1 MISGPPSLRRRLLA
15 FLALP
20 MLGLLTFNTILAYY
34 VALDYS
40 NRIHDRNLID
50 DTHSFAQM
58 LSTMPVTSDL
68 SPQARFLI
76 EYDPDGHR
84 YFNVDSSR
92 MGTLSGN
99 ADFSPYAPSQD
110 CTGVHPALYDGN
122 LNGQQVRM
130 ATVCTQAMND
140 PQDQLAVTVAES
152 MADRRQRARE
162 ILMIIIPLMTMLAL
176 GTAALVWFGVTYG
189 LRILTPLRTRLAQR
203 RGELAPISDADVP
216 EEIQPL
222 ISTIDDLFARQAE
235 MITLQ
240 NRFIADA
247 AHQLRSPLAGMA
259 LHVDQALA
267 HGDPDTVREA
277 LQHIRRLNQRTA
289 RVSTQLLALSRAQ
302 TVPDTV
308 EALDLGEL
316 VPQWV
321 GMRVPEAIRDG
332 IDLGYRGS
340 PHPLRVLGNGA
351 MLQEALD
358 NLIDNAPCWRASSP
372 CAAITDCNCACMRCI
387 DLSSCV
393 TSSLPDA
400 SMLLS
405 SRPLAMPSASFTAPS
420 SGRVRLRVMAH
431 AASEPSTRLNTP
443 NTIDNVPVQ
452 DSVERYSSRLRSVSV
467 S

>member
-1 MISGPPSLRRRLLA
+1 
-15 FLALP
+15 
-20 MLGLLTFNTILAYY
+20 
-34 VALDYS
+34 
-40 NRIHDRNLID
+40 
-50 DTHSFAQM
+50 
-58 LSTMPVTSDL
+58 
-68 SPQARFLI
+68 
-76 EYDPDGHR
+76 
-84 YFNVDSSR
+84 
-92 MGTLSGN
+92 
-99 ADFSPYAPSQD
+99 
-110 CTGVHPALYDGN
+110 
-122 LNGQQVRM
+122 
-130 ATVCTQAMND
+130 
-140 PQDQLAVTVAES
+140 

-308 EALDLGEL
+308 EALDLCEL
-316 VPQWV
+316 VPHWV

-332 IDLGYRGS
+332 IDLGYRGGNQ
-340 PHPLRVLGNGA
+340 PLRVLGNGA

-358 NLIDNAPCWRASSP
+358 NLIDNALRYAGRDATVTVGVHALDDNDVELYVEDNGPGVPEDVMPRLGERFFRAPGTAASGTGLGLAIAHEAVEHFGGRLAFLNRP
-372 CAAITDCNCACMRCI
+372 GGGLKVAIT
-387 DLSSCV
+387 
-393 TSSLPDA
+393 LP
-400 SMLLS
+400 LLK
-405 SRPLAMPSASFTAPS
+405 AP
-420 SGRVRLRVMAH
+420 
-431 AASEPSTRLNTP
+431 
-443 NTIDNVPVQ
+443 
-452 DSVERYSSRLRSVSV
+452 
-467 S
+467 

>member
-1 MISGPPSLRRRLLA
+1 
-15 FLALP
+15 
-20 MLGLLTFNTILAYY
+20 
-34 VALDYS
+34 
-40 NRIHDRNLID
+40 
-50 DTHSFAQM
+50 
-58 LSTMPVTSDL
+58 
-68 SPQARFLI
+68 
-76 EYDPDGHR
+76 
-84 YFNVDSSR
+84 
-92 MGTLSGN
+92 
-99 ADFSPYAPSQD
+99 
-110 CTGVHPALYDGN
+110 
-122 LNGQQVRM
+122 
-130 ATVCTQAMND
+130 
-140 PQDQLAVTVAES
+140 
-152 MADRRQRARE
+152 
-162 ILMIIIPLMTMLAL
+162 MIIIPLMTMLAL

-308 EALDLGEL
+308 EALDLCEL

-340 PHPLRVLGNGA
+340 PIR
-351 MLQEALD
+351 
-358 NLIDNAPCWRASSP
+358 
-372 CAAITDCNCACMRCI
+372 CAC
-387 DLSSCV
+387 
-393 TSSLPDA
+393 
-400 SMLLS
+400 
-405 SRPLAMPSASFTAPS
+405 SAT
-420 SGRVRLRVMAH
+420 
-431 AASEPSTRLNTP
+431 
-443 NTIDNVPVQ
+443 VPCC
-452 DSVERYSSRLRSVSV
+452 RRHWTT
-467 S
+467 

>member
-1 MISGPPSLRRRLLA
+1 
-15 FLALP
+15 
-20 MLGLLTFNTILAYY
+20 
-34 VALDYS
+34 
-40 NRIHDRNLID
+40 
-50 DTHSFAQM
+50 M

-84 YFNVDSSR
+84 YSTSTAAARVRSAAMPTSAR
-92 MGTLSGN
+92 MPLRRLHRRASG
-99 ADFSPYAPSQD
+99 A
-110 CTGVHPALYDGN
+110 VRRH

-247 AHQLRSPLAGMA
+247 AHQLRSPLAA
-259 LHVDQALA
+259 WPCTWTRRWH
-267 HGDPDTVREA
+267 TVTR
-277 LQHIRRLNQRTA
+277 IRCA
-289 RVSTQLLALSRAQ
+289 RRCSTSA
-302 TVPDTV
+302 
-308 EALDLGEL
+308 
-316 VPQWV
+316 
-321 GMRVPEAIRDG
+321 
-332 IDLGYRGS
+332 GS
-340 PHPLRVLGNGA
+340 TS
-351 MLQEALD
+351 
-358 NLIDNAPCWRASSP
+358 APPGSAPSCWR
-372 CAAITDCNCACMRCI
+372 
-387 DLSSCV
+387 
-393 TSSLPDA
+393 
-400 SMLLS
+400 
-405 SRPLAMPSASFTAPS
+405 
-420 SGRVRLRVMAH
+420 
-431 AASEPSTRLNTP
+431 
-443 NTIDNVPVQ
+443 
-452 DSVERYSSRLRSVSV
+452 
-467 S
+467 

>member
-1 MISGPPSLRRRLLA
+1 MISGPPSLHRRLLA

-92 MGTLSGN
+92 KGTLSGN

-222 ISTIDDLFARQAE
+222 ITTIDELFARQAE

-247 AHQLRSPLAGMA
+247 LTRDMIFGTLELALPKDPFSLPTPYA
-259 LHVDQALA
+259 DNLHVF
-267 HGDPDTVREA
+267 
-277 LQHIRRLNQRTA
+277 
-289 RVSTQLLALSRAQ
+289 
-302 TVPDTV
+302 
-308 EALDLGEL
+308 
-316 VPQWV
+316 
-321 GMRVPEAIRDG
+321 
-332 IDLGYRGS
+332 
-340 PHPLRVLGNGA
+340 
-351 MLQEALD
+351 
-358 NLIDNAPCWRASSP
+358 LIP
-372 CAAITDCNCACMRCI
+372 T
-387 DLSSCV
+387 
-393 TSSLPDA
+393 
-400 SMLLS
+400 
-405 SRPLAMPSASFTAPS
+405 
-420 SGRVRLRVMAH
+420 
-431 AASEPSTRLNTP
+431 
-443 NTIDNVPVQ
+443 
-452 DSVERYSSRLRSVSV
+452 
-467 S
+467 

>member
-1 MISGPPSLRRRLLA
+1 VISGPPSLRRRLLA

-20 MLGLLTFNTILAYY
+20 MLGLLTFNTLLAYY
-34 VALDYS
+34 IALDYS
-40 NRIHDRNLID
+40 NRIHDRNLTD
-50 DTHSFAQM
+50 DTVSFAQM
-58 LSTMPVTSDL
+58 LSTMPVSSDL

-92 MGTLSGN
+92 LGTIAGN
-99 ADFSPYAPSQD
+99 ADFSAYAPSQD
-110 CTGVHPALYDGN
+110 CSGIHPALYEGE

-130 ATVCTQAMND
+130 STVCTQAMND
-140 PQDQLAVTVAES
+140 PLDQLAVTVAES

-162 ILMIIIPLMTMLAL
+162 ILMIVIPLMAMLAL
-176 GTAALVWFGVTYG
+176 GMAALVWFGVTHG
-189 LRILTPLRTRLAQR
+189 LRILTPLTSRLAQR

-222 ISTIDDLFARQAE
+222 ISTIDGLFARQAE

-267 HGDPDTVREA
+267 HSDPETLREA
-277 LQHIRRLNQRTA
+277 LQNIRRLNQRTA

-302 TVPDTV
+302 TVPETV
-308 EALDLGEL
+308 EALDVSEL

-332 IDLGYRGS
+332 IDLGYLGPQQPVRI
-340 PHPLRVLGNGA
+340 LGNGA
-351 MLQEALD
+351 LLHEALD
-358 NLIDNAPCWRASSP
+358 NLIDNALRYAGADATVTVGVQALDDNDVELYVEDNGPGVPEDVMSRLGERFFRAP
-372 CAAITDCNCACMRCI
+372 GT
-387 DLSSCV
+387 
-393 TSSLPDA
+393 
-400 SMLLS
+400 
-405 SRPLAMPSASFTAPS
+405 
-420 SGRVRLRVMAH
+420 
-431 AASEPSTRLNTP
+431 AASGTGLGLAIAHEAVEHLGGRLGYLNRP
-443 NTIDNVPVQ
+443 GGGLKVSITIP
-452 DSVERYSSRLRSVSV
+452 LLKGP
-467 S
+467 

>member
-1 MISGPPSLRRRLLA
+1 MAAAHKKIGDSIDYASL
-15 FLALP
+15 
-20 MLGLLTFNTILAYY
+20 I
-34 VALDYS
+34 
-40 NRIHDRNLID
+40 
-50 DTHSFAQM
+50 
-58 LSTMPVTSDL
+58 
-68 SPQARFLI
+68 
-76 EYDPDGHR
+76 
-84 YFNVDSSR
+84 
-92 MGTLSGN
+92 
-99 ADFSPYAPSQD
+99 
-110 CTGVHPALYDGN
+110 
-122 LNGQQVRM
+122 
-130 ATVCTQAMND
+130 
-140 PQDQLAVTVAES
+140 
-152 MADRRQRARE
+152 QRA
-162 ILMIIIPLMTMLAL
+162 ILPDRQLTQSLGAHHFVLWKPRDVVGGDFYVFRSDGVNCLLGIMDCAGHGVPGALMTMLAL

-308 EALDLGEL
+308 EALDLCEL

-340 PHPLRVLGNGA
+340 SQPLRVHGNGA

-358 NLIDNAPCWRASSP
+358 HLIDNALRYAG
-372 CAAITDCNCACMRCI
+372 R
-387 DLSSCV
+387 
-393 TSSLPDA
+393 DA
-400 SMLLS
+400 TGTGGT
-405 SRPLAMPSASFTAPS
+405 TAPACP
-420 SGRVRLRVMAH
+420 R
-431 AASEPSTRLNTP
+431 T
-443 NTIDNVPVQ
+443 
-452 DSVERYSSRLRSVSV
+452 
-467 S
+467 

>member
-1 MISGPPSLRRRLLA
+1 
-15 FLALP
+15 
-20 MLGLLTFNTILAYY
+20 MLGLLIFNTILAYY

-92 MGTLSGN
+92 KGTLSGN

-110 CTGVHPALYDGN
+110 CTGVHPALYDGT

-130 ATVCTQAMND
+130 ATVCTRAMND
-140 PQDQLAVTVAES
+140 PQDELAVTVAES

-277 LQHIRRLNQRTA
+277 LQHPPPQPAYRAGQH
-289 RVSTQLLALSRAQ
+289 QLLALSRAQ
-302 TVPDTV
+302 TVPETV
-308 EALDLGEL
+308 EALDLSER
-316 VPQWV
+316 VPHWV

-340 PHPLRVLGNGA
+340 PQPLRILGNGA
-351 MLQEALD
+351 QLQEALD
-358 NLIDNAPCWRASSP
+358 NLIDNALRYAGRDATVTVGVHALDDNDVELYVEDNGPGVPEDVMPRLGERFFRAPGTTASGTGLGL
-372 CAAITDCNCACMRCI
+372 AIAHEAVEHLGGRLTFLNRAGGGLKVAIT
-387 DLSSCV
+387 
-393 TSSLPDA
+393 LP
-400 SMLLS
+400 LLK
-405 SRPLAMPSASFTAPS
+405 APDPDR
-420 SGRVRLRVMAH
+420 G
-431 AASEPSTRLNTP
+431 
-443 NTIDNVPVQ
+443 
-452 DSVERYSSRLRSVSV
+452 
-467 S
+467 

>member
-20 MLGLLTFNTILAYY
+20 MLGLLTFNTLLAYY
-34 VALDYS
+34 VALGYS
-40 NRIHDRNLID
+40 NRIHDRNLTD
-50 DTHSFAQM
+50 DTVSFAQM
-58 LSTMPVTSDL
+58 LGTMPVSSDL

-92 MGTLSGN
+92 LGTIAGN
-99 ADFSPYAPSQD
+99 ADFSAYAPSQD
-110 CTGVHPALYDGN
+110 CSGTHPALYEGE

-130 ATVCTQAMND
+130 STVCTQAMND

-162 ILMIIIPLMTMLAL
+162 ILMIVIPLMAMLAL
-176 GTAALVWFGVTYG
+176 GMAALVWFGVTHG
-189 LRILTPLRTRLAQR
+189 LRILTPLTSRLAQR

-222 ISTIDDLFARQAE
+222 ISTIDGLFARQAE

-267 HGDPDTVREA
+267 HGDPESVREA
-277 LQHIRRLNQRTA
+277 LQNIRRLNQRTA

-302 TVPDTV
+302 TVPETV
-308 EALDLGEL
+308 EALDLSEL

-321 GMRVPEAIRDG
+321 GMRVPEAIRDR
-332 IDLGYRGS
+332 IDLGYLGS
-340 PHPLRVLGNGA
+340 QQRVRILGNGA
-351 MLQEALD
+351 LLHEALD
-358 NLIDNAPCWRASSP
+358 NLIDNALRYAGVDATVTVGVQTLDDNDVELYVEDNGPGVPEDVMSRLGERFFRAP
-372 CAAITDCNCACMRCI
+372 GT
-387 DLSSCV
+387 
-393 TSSLPDA
+393 
-400 SMLLS
+400 
-405 SRPLAMPSASFTAPS
+405 
-420 SGRVRLRVMAH
+420 
-431 AASEPSTRLNTP
+431 AASGTGLGLAIAHEAVEHLGGRLGYLNRP
-443 NTIDNVPVQ
+443 GGGLKVSITIP
-452 DSVERYSSRLRSVSV
+452 LLKGP
-467 S
+467 

>member
-1 MISGPPSLRRRLLA
+1 MLCLLI
-15 FLALP
+15 
-20 MLGLLTFNTILAYY
+20 FNTILAYY

-92 MGTLSGN
+92 KGTLSGN

-110 CTGVHPALYDGN
+110 CTGVHPALYDGT

-130 ATVCTQAMND
+130 ATVCTRAMND
-140 PQDQLAVTVAES
+140 PQDELAVTVAES

-289 RVSTQLLALSRAQ
+289 RVSTS
-302 TVPDTV
+302 
-308 EALDLGEL
+308 
-316 VPQWV
+316 
-321 GMRVPEAIRDG
+321 
-332 IDLGYRGS
+332 
-340 PHPLRVLGNGA
+340 
-351 MLQEALD
+351 
-358 NLIDNAPCWRASSP
+358 CWR
-372 CAAITDCNCACMRCI
+372 
-387 DLSSCV
+387 
-393 TSSLPDA
+393 
-400 SMLLS
+400 
-405 SRPLAMPSASFTAPS
+405 
-420 SGRVRLRVMAH
+420 
-431 AASEPSTRLNTP
+431 
-443 NTIDNVPVQ
+443 
-452 DSVERYSSRLRSVSV
+452 
-467 S
+467 

>member
-58 LSTMPVTSDL
+58 LSAMPVTSDL

-110 CTGVHPALYDGN
+110 CTGVHPALYDGT

-308 EALDLGEL
+308 EALDLCEL
-316 VPQWV
+316 VPRWV

-358 NLIDNAPCWRASSP
+358 NLIDNALRYAGRAATVTVGVQALDDNDVELYVEDNGP
-372 CAAITDCNCACMRCI
+372 GVPEDVMPRLGERFFRAPGT
-387 DLSSCV
+387 
-393 TSSLPDA
+393 TSSGTGLGLAIAHEAVEHFGGRLGFLNRAGGGLKVTITLP
-400 SMLLS
+400 LLK
-405 SRPLAMPSASFTAPS
+405 AP
-420 SGRVRLRVMAH
+420 
-431 AASEPSTRLNTP
+431 
-443 NTIDNVPVQ
+443 
-452 DSVERYSSRLRSVSV
+452 
-467 S
+467 